1 MATQPA
7 FDKPVSV
14 EEYLSMVF
22 EHDCEYVDGVIEE
35 RDLGEFDHAYIQ
47 TLLAGIFLNNRK
59 EWGVYPIA
67 EQRVQ
72 TQKSHFRVPDITV
85 LREGTRREPILTHPP
100 FLVIEVQSPDQPLRR
115 TAEKSGE
122 YLAFGIEHVWVVDP
136 YARVGYRGTPKG
148 LELVRTGELS
158 VPESPIRIVLEE
170 LFAEL
175 DRV

>member
-14 EEYLSMVF
+14 EEYLSMDF
-22 EHDCEYVDGVIEE
+22 EHDCEFVDGVIEE

-47 TLLAGIFLNNRK
+47 TLLAGIFLNHRK

-72 TQKSHFRVPDITV
+72 TQKTHFRVPDISV
-85 LREGTRREPILTHPP
+85 LREGTPREAILTHPP

-115 TAEKSGE
+115 TAKKSAE

-136 YARVGYRGTPKG
+136 YARVGYRGTAEG
-148 LELVRTGELS
+148 LELVRTRELS
-158 VPESPIRIVLEE
+158 ISGTAIRVDLEE